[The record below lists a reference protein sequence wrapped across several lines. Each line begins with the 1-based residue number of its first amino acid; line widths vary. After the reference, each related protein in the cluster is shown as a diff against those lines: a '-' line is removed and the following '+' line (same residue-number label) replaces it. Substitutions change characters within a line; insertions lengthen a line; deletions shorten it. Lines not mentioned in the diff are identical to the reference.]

1 MTPAGYTWQARLK
14 PCRGLGGSPAAR
26 QTPGSQPLS
35 ARTSLKL
42 PRCLECILD
51 GTSVGPGEIRNDH
64 HVLDIPGRDAER
76 LWKLSP
82 QNGRGSRN
90 RRELPSAHRQAAG
103 LPVWR
108 GTATQAVLVA
118 RRGAHPP
125 KPRPRVLRHPS
136 PRARTFLPFVIML
149 WEHRACRRPKR
160 SAQQSS
166 CRHSE

>member
-82 QNGRGSRN
+82 QMVAEVEIGANYQVRIVK
-90 RRELPSAHRQAAG
+90 LPGYQSA
-103 LPVWR
+103 V
-108 GTATQAVLVA
+108 V
-118 RRGAHPP
+118 PP
-125 KPRPRVLRHPS
+125 LKPSL
-136 PRARTFLPFVIML
+136 
-149 WEHRACRRPKR
+149 
-160 SAQQSS
+160 
-166 CRHSE
+166 